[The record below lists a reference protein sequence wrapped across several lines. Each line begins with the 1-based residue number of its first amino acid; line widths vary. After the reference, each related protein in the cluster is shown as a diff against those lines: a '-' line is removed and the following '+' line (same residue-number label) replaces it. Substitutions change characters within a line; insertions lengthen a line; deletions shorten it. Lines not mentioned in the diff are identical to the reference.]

1 MNTLDDEPKPSA
13 QPWRRCPKPESR
25 NKEPER
31 NAVPFLFVVNYLHCA
46 LILTKLVDFV
56 RSCPQQGGW
65 MVRPAVGTGEQKW
78 GIAGI
83 IGIILHG
90 VPTWG
95 RTPEVAALCF
105 LRSLF
110 SFCSQ

>member
-1 MNTLDDEPKPSA
+1 
-13 QPWRRCPKPESR
+13 
-25 NKEPER
+25 
-31 NAVPFLFVVNYLHCA
+31 
-46 LILTKLVDFV
+46 
-56 RSCPQQGGW
+56 

-90 VPTWG
+90 VYWARVTTWG